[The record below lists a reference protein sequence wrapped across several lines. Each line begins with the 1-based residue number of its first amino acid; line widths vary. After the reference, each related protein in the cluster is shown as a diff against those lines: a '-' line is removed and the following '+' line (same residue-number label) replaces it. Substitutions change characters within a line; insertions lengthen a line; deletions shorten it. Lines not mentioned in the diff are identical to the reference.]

1 MAARKIGGPF
11 GRSVFGPI
19 HEHLVKVMECLELLV
34 PMAEAF
40 VQGDQPEVQ
49 RRAAEIHER
58 EHAADQIKNEI
69 RRRLS
74 ASIFSSIERSE
85 VLLLLKTQ
93 DSVSDNCEEVA
104 KLLEIRR
111 TPVPEPLHQLLLDYA
126 AQIYRTGECLAV
138 ATEKLQEVGSPSA
151 SEDLAQ
157 DIDGRLDEVGR
168 QEHQANLAEQ
178 AFLKRLFEEEKS
190 LDPVGVIFL
199 MEISNQLAAI
209 GDEAENT
216 ADGLRRLVGLH

>member
-11 GRSVFGPI
+11 GSSVFGPI

-34 PMAEAF
+34 PMVEAF
-40 VQGDQPEVQ
+40 VRADQTEVQ
-49 RRAAEIHER
+49 RLATEVHER
-58 EHAADQIKNEI
+58 EHAADKIKNEI
-69 RRRLS
+69 RHRLS

-111 TPVPEPLHQLLLDYA
+111 TPVPEALHQLLLDYA
-126 AQIYRTGECLAV
+126 AQVHRTGECLAA
-138 ATEKLQEVGSPSA
+138 ATAELQEVGTPSA
-151 SEDLAQ
+151 SEGLANGIVGQ
-157 DIDGRLDEVGR
+157 LDEVGR

-178 AFLKRLFEEEKS
+178 LFLKRLFDEEQS

-216 ADGLRRLVGLH
+216 ADGLRRLVGLR